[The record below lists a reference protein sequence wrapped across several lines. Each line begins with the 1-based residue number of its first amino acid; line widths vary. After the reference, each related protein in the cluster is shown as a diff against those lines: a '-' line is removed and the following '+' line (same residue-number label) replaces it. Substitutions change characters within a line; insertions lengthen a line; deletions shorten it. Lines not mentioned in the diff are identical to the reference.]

1 MWELA
6 AQSAGNLEG
15 VLGCAMMNEPHRG
28 YTHVPLMHAF
38 DYNTNLHLLYV
49 RKSNSLATHASINP
63 FRSFLLGAAPYPRFN
78 LDLVIPHAYE
88 KDVDPSPQHI

>member
-38 DYNTNLHLLYV
+38 DYNTNLHL
-49 RKSNSLATHASINP
+49 
-63 FRSFLLGAAPYPRFN
+63 FFLLGAAPYPRFN